1 MNDVELAVSCF
12 MKGFNCSQSILST
25 YGTQFGL
32 TREIA
37 LKIAAGFGGGMGRVG
52 KTCGAVTGAFMVIGL
67 KYGIIKATKIK
78 EKERTYELIREFIS
92 KFKDRNGTVACKEL
106 LDCDISTPEGRNI
119 AMEKKLFID
128 ICPNLV
134 KDSAEILEEII

>member
-1 MNDVELAVSCF
+1 MNDVERAVSCF
-12 MKGFNCSQSILST
+12 MKGFNCSQSIFST

-32 TREIA
+32 TCEIA

-52 KTCGAVTGAFMVIGL
+52 KTCGVVTGAFMVIGL
-67 KYGIIKATKIK
+67 KYGNIKATKIK
-78 EKERTYELIREFIS
+78 KKERTYELIREFIS

-128 ICPNLV
+128 ICPDLV
-134 KDSAEILEEII
+134 KDSTEILEEII